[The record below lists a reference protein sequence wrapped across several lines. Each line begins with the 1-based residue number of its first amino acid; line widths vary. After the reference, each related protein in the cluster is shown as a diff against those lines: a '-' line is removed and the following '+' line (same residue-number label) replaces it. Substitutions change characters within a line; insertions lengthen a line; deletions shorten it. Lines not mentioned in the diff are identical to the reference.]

1 MSGIYFHI
9 PFCRKA
15 CHYCDFHFST
25 QLGAK
30 ERMVAALISEVN
42 LGKGFITDK
51 TVETIYFGGGTP
63 SILSAAEINSLL
75 HAVRVN
81 FDVIAEPEIT
91 LEANP
96 DDLTSAYLSELKSGG
111 INRLS
116 IGIQSFFDDDLQR
129 MNRSHHAKQ
138 AKECVILAKGAG
150 IENITIDL
158 IYGMPFMDEKRWQEN
173 LQLALDLPIQH
184 ISSYCL
190 TVEKRT
196 ALHHKVKQG
205 ELPDV
210 DEDMALRHFEILIE
224 ETNKCGFEHYEISN
238 FALPGFRSRHNSS
251 YWQGKQYLGIGP
263 SAHSYNGSIRK
274 WNASNNARYLKAIEV
289 GELPAEEEILSP
301 KDKLNEYLLTRIR
314 LTEGCNFKDMKLL
327 YYNKLPDEINEKL
340 EAFAVTGLVELNE
353 KGFKLTQ
360 KGKFRAD
367 GIAAEL
373 FVTN

>member
-25 QLGAK
+25 QLSAK

-42 LGKGFITDK
+42 LSKDFITEK

-63 SILSAAEINSLL
+63 SVLSAVEITSLIA
-75 HAVRVN
+75 AVRTN
-81 FDVIAEPEIT
+81 FEVVAEPEIT
-91 LEANP
+91 LESNP
-96 DDLTSAYLSELKSGG
+96 DDLTPEYLVELKRAG

-116 IGIQSFFDDDLQR
+116 IGIQSFFDDDLER
-129 MNRSHHAKQ
+129 MNRSHNAEQ
-138 AKECVILAKGAG
+138 AKKCVQLAHAAG
-150 IENITIDL
+150 ISNITIDL
-158 IYGMPFMDEKRWQEN
+158 IYGMPYMDEIKWKEN
-173 LQLALDLPIQH
+173 LQYALRLPVQH

-190 TVEKRT
+190 TVENRT
-196 ALHHKVKQG
+196 VLHHKVKQG
-205 ELPDV
+205 EIPDV
-210 DEDMALRHFEILIE
+210 DEDMTLKHFEILME
-224 ETNKCGFEHYEISN
+224 ETAKKGFEHYEISN

-251 YWQGKQYLGIGP
+251 YWWGKQYLGIGP
-263 SAHSYNGSIRK
+263 SAHSYNESIRR
-274 WNASNNARYLKAIEV
+274 WNLANNTRYLKAIEAD
-289 GELPAEEEILSP
+289 EIPCEEEILTP

-327 YYNKLPDEINEKL
+327 YYNKLPEETEDKVD
-340 EAFAVTGLVELNE
+340 AFCLTGLLE
-353 KGFKLTQ
+353 KTDTGFRLTQ

>member
-30 ERMVAALISEVN
+30 ERMVAALINEVN
-42 LGKGFITDK
+42 LGKGFITEK

-63 SILSAAEINSLL
+63 SVLSAVEITSLIA
-75 HAVRVN
+75 AVRTN
-81 FDVIAEPEIT
+81 FDVVAEPEIT

-96 DDLTSAYLSELKSGG
+96 DDLTAEYLAELKRAG

-116 IGIQSFFDDDLQR
+116 IGIQSFFDDDLER
-129 MNRSHHAKQ
+129 MNRSHNAEQ
-138 AKECVILAKGAG
+138 AKNCVQLAHAAG
-150 IENITIDL
+150 ISNITIDL
-158 IYGMPFMDEKRWQEN
+158 IYGMPHMDENKWRQN
-173 LQLALDLPIQH
+173 LLYAMELPVHH

-210 DEDMALRHFEILIE
+210 DEDMALKHFEILME
-224 ETNKCGFEHYEISN
+224 ETAKKGFEHYEISN

-251 YWQGKQYLGIGP
+251 YWWGKQYLGVGP
-263 SAHSYNGSIRK
+263 SAHSFNGTTRR
-274 WNASNNARYLKAIEV
+274 WNFANNARYLIAIESA
-289 GELPAEEEILSP
+289 EIPYEEELLTP
-301 KDKLNEYLLTRIR
+301 KDKFNEYLLTRVR
-314 LTEGCNFKDMKLL
+314 LTEGCNFNDMKLL
-327 YYNKLPDEINEKL
+327 YYNKLSDEINEKL
-340 EAFAVTGLVELNE
+340 EAFSVAGLLELNE
-353 KGFKLTQ
+353 NGFKLTQ

-373 FVTN
+373 FITD